1 MIKPNRKTWI
11 YGVQGT
17 NAKIHYPPVVPWI
30 KPATRDALIDL
41 FLDVSDAE
49 LATTADEVANL
60 ESRIAQLE
68 GRDSLTSV
76 EQRQLLQ
83 YRKEVE
89 TLQQKLACS
98 RERLLADARAE
109 ALNLSLI
116 KGIRSVEVIKDMY
129 GFKKLVVTT
138 APIKISKALLGT
150 YDIFIDPRETTPS
163 SAIDLIRRD
172 RLQDHGP
179 HPHWSNHPCFGTW
192 GPMLH
197 QMMQRKNWSAVVGAM
212 LNYLARYYGK
222 SPLIKLE
229 RFYPGGY
236 YENATPTV

>member
-30 KPATRDALIDL
+30 KPATRDALIQL
-41 FLDVSDAE
+41 FVEVSDAE
-49 LATTADEVANL
+49 LSTTADEVANL
-60 ESRIAQLE
+60 ELRIAQLE
-68 GRDSLTSV
+68 EKVDLKPV
-76 EQRQLLQ
+76 EQRQLHQ

-89 TLQQKLACS
+89 ALREKLTCS

-116 KGIRSVEVIKDMY
+116 RGVRSVEVVEDTY
-129 GFKKLVVTT
+129 SFKKLVVTT

-150 YDIFIDPRETTPS
+150 YDILIDPRETTPS
-163 SAIDLIRRD
+163 LAIDLVRRD

-212 LNYLARYYGK
+212 LNYLARYYAR
-222 SPLIKLE
+222 SPLIKLQH
-229 RFYPGGY
+229 FYPGGY